1 MKDKEKNTNIGKG
14 EEMLPEYD
22 FSNATKNPYT
32 KAKKIQITI
41 NITEET
47 VKYFK
52 EQSGRTGIPYQS
64 LMNMYLTDCAQKK
77 KKPHV
82 VWE

>member
-1 MKDKEKNTNIGKG
+1 MRD
-14 EEMLPEYD
+14 EYD
-22 FSNATKNPYT
+22 IEKLNPRKNPYT

-52 EQSGRTGIPYQS
+52 EQSGRTGIPYQN

>member
-1 MKDKEKNTNIGKG
+1 MKDKEKKTNIGKD

-52 EQSGRTGIPYQS
+52 EQSGRTGIPYQN
-64 LMNMYLTDCAQKK
+64 LMNMYLTDCAKKK

>member
-1 MKDKEKNTNIGKG
+1 MKDKEKNTNIGKD

-52 EQSGRTGIPYQS
+52 EQSGRTGIPYQN

>member
-1 MKDKEKNTNIGKG
+1 MVRRDKMRE
-14 EEMLPEYD
+14 EYD
-22 FSNATKNPYT
+22 IEKLNPRPNPYT
-32 KAKKIQITI
+32 KVKKVQITI

-52 EQSGRTGIPYQS
+52 EQAGESGIPYQN
-64 LMNMYLTDCAQKK
+64 LMNMYLTDCAKKK

>member
-1 MKDKEKNTNIGKG
+1 
-14 EEMLPEYD
+14 MLPEYD

>member
-1 MKDKEKNTNIGKG
+1 MKDKEKKTNIGKD

-52 EQSGRTGIPYQS
+52 EQSGRTGIPYQN

-77 KKPHV
+77 KNPHV